1 MTRVMAYRGA
11 GPSIMKRDESLR
23 PLSREHHRALV
34 TARALQ
40 ESKSSVDLANR
51 FLTFWR
57 EDGQRHFRIEEEV
70 LLPTWA
76 LHASVDRSAVSRM
89 LEEHLAIRRSAL
101 EIEAQGLS
109 PEEAQQLGRLLEA
122 HVRFEERELFPLI
135 EAALNESALTRL
147 ALAIEEAE
155 TEEH

>member
-1 MTRVMAYRGA
+1 
-11 GPSIMKRDESLR
+11 MKRDESLR

-40 ESKSSVDLANR
+40 ESNSSADLAIT

-76 LHASVDRSAVSRM
+76 MHAAVDRAGVTRM
-89 LEEHLAIRRSAL
+89 LEEHLTIRRSAL
-101 EIEAQGLS
+101 EIEDRGLS
-109 PEEAQQLGRLLEA
+109 LEDAQQLGRLLDA

-135 EAALNESALTRL
+135 EADLDERALSQL
-147 ALAIEEAE
+147 AAAIEKAE
-155 TEEH
+155 TQER

>member
-1 MTRVMAYRGA
+1 
-11 GPSIMKRDESLR
+11 MKRDESLR

-34 TARALQ
+34 TAGSLQ
-40 ESKSSVDLANR
+40 ESEPSADLANT

-76 LHASVDRSAVSRM
+76 MHAAVDRVGVARM
-89 LEEHLAIRRSAL
+89 LDEHLAIRRSAL
-101 EIEAQGLS
+101 EIETRGLS
-109 PEEAQQLGRLLEA
+109 LEQARELGQLLDA

-135 EAALNESALTRL
+135 EASLDENALSQL
-147 ALAIEEAE
+147 AVAIERAE
-155 TEEH
+155 TEAR

>member
-1 MTRVMAYRGA
+1 
-11 GPSIMKRDESLR
+11 MKRDESLR
-23 PLSREHHRALV
+23 PLSQEHHRALV

-40 ESKSSVDLANR
+40 ASKSSGDLANR

-76 LHASVDRSAVSRM
+76 MHAAVDRVGVARM
-89 LEEHLAIRRSAL
+89 LDEHLAIRRSAL
-101 EIEAQGLS
+101 EIEARGLS
-109 PEEAQQLGRLLEA
+109 LEHAQQLGQLLEA

-135 EAALNESALTRL
+135 EAALDSNALSRL
-147 ALAIEEAE
+147 AVAIEVAEAE
-155 TEEH
+155 ER

>member
-1 MTRVMAYRGA
+1 
-11 GPSIMKRDESLR
+11 MKRDESLR

-40 ESKSSVDLANR
+40 ESEPSTDFANTFLA
-51 FLTFWR
+51 FWR

-70 LLPTWA
+70 LLPAWA
-76 LHASVDRSAVSRM
+76 MHASVDRNGVSRM

-101 EIEAQGLS
+101 EIEVRGLS
-109 PEEAQQLGRLLEA
+109 PEDAQQLGQMLDA

-135 EAALNESALTRL
+135 EAALDESALSQL
-147 ALAIEEAE
+147 AVAIEKAE

>member
-1 MTRVMAYRGA
+1 
-11 GPSIMKRDESLR
+11 MKRDESLR

-57 EDGQRHFRIEEEV
+57 EDGRRHFRIEEEV

-76 LHASVDRSAVSRM
+76 LHASVDRNGVAKM
-89 LEEHLAIRRSAL
+89 LEDHLDIRRSAL
-101 EIEAQGLS
+101 NVEARGLS
-109 PEEAQQLGRLLEA
+109 ADEARQLGQRLEA
-122 HVRFEERELFPLI
+122 HVRFEERELFPLV
-135 EAALNESALTRL
+135 EAALDGEALSQL
-147 ALAIEEAE
+147 AVAIEKAEAE
-155 TEEH
+155 ES